1 MTQID
6 GSEVSDRALRIFA
19 TAARSGSLTGAA
31 AVLGI
36 GQPAVSHAIKR
47 LERQLSTTLLHRSR
61 TGVRATVPGQALL
74 DQIETAFAQIDEA
87 VGAARQPGGSLVSLS
102 VSTSLASWWLLP
114 RLPDFK
120 RAHPSISLRLVTA
133 DSDAAIDMGATDL
146 WIPLGRIERSDLD
159 SVALCR
165 EALIP
170 VAAPGLAGRLQRE
183 DMRLTEAPL
192 LHLEERYEPRFDWRR
207 WFDTH
212 DIDAPDDLSGDRSN
226 DYSLV
231 LQAALDGQGVALG
244 WEHIVGDLIAD
255 GRLVGLAEPVVT
267 ETPFV
272 ILSSNRRPL
281 SPEAMALRSWLVSE
295 LSQPSSG

>member
-1 MTQID
+1 MSSID
-6 GSEVSDRALRIFA
+6 GLEVSDRALRIFA
-19 TAARSGSLTGAA
+19 TATRIGSLTGAA
-31 AVLGI
+31 ATLGI

-47 LERQLSTTLLHRSR
+47 LELQLSTTLLHRSR
-61 TGVRATVPGQALL
+61 TGVRATSPGQALL
-74 DQIETAFAQIDEA
+74 DQIEPAFARIDEA
-87 VGAARQPGGSLVSLS
+87 IGAARQPGGSLVSLS

-120 RAHPSISLRLVTA
+120 RSHPSISLRLVTA
-133 DSDAAIDMGATDL
+133 DSDAAVDMGAIDL

-159 SVALCR
+159 SVVLCR

-170 VAAPGLAGRLQRE
+170 VASPDLAERLKR
-183 DMRLTEAPL
+183 DGVPLTEAPL

-207 WFDTH
+207 WFDMH
-212 DIDAPDDLSGDRSN
+212 EIDASDDLAGDRSN

-244 WEHIVGDLIAD
+244 WEHIVRDLIAE
-255 GRLVGLAEPVVT
+255 GRLIGLAAPVVT

-272 ILSSNRRPL
+272 VLSSNRRRL
-281 SPEAMALRSWLVSE
+281 SPEAAALRSWLVSE
-295 LSQPSSG
+295 LSRPSSG